1 MDDSKNF
8 YTSKISYGSRKQ
20 IDFIKKAIEN
30 LKCEDEIFILNTLCD
45 LSSELSMANDSVA
58 EDPNCHNLIKALIVL
73 LDKFPG
79 LPDITSK
86 IIIT

>member
-8 YTSKISYGSRKQ
+8 YPSKIAYGGKKQ
-20 IDFIKKAIEN
+20 IDFLKKAIEN
-30 LKCEDEIFILNTLCD
+30 LKCEDEIFVLNVLCD

-73 LDKFPG
+73 LDKFPA
-79 LPDITSK
+79 LPDITST
-86 IIIT
+86 IIFT